1 VPEVA
6 ADPALRVHSLR
17 IEVAATGDDI
27 VDHVTL
33 EIAPGEVLGLVG
45 ESGSGKTTVGLAILA
60 HRRRGVRIA
69 DGSILVGGR
78 DVLSLSA
85 ADRRDA
91 RGRIVSYVPQD
102 PAVSLN
108 PARRIG
114 AQLLEALRVHG
125 YGAVDA
131 DRRARIAETMREV
144 LLPDDDGFQRR
155 YPHELSGGQQ
165 QRVAIAMAFACKPAV
180 VVLDEPTTGLD
191 VTTQAHILD
200 TIRTM
205 TRAEGAAAL
214 YVTHDLAVVANLA
227 DRVAVMYAGLVV
239 EQGPASEIFARA
251 AHPYTRRLL
260 AAIPRIDDARDLL
273 GIPGRAPAPGQRPGG
288 CPFVS
293 RCELAIPKCS
303 QGIPPIVAVG
313 DRHEARCLRVQDALA
328 SVDAPR
334 VATAR
339 GSRERH
345 DALLDVTAVDASY
358 GAVEV
363 VHDISFSLERGQ
375 CVALVGESGSG
386 KTTIARSI
394 AGLHGEWKGTI
405 LFDGAPLSVSP
416 RRRTVES
423 RRRIQYVFQNPY
435 GSLNPRR
442 TIAQTIERPLSLL
455 DVSGK
460 DARIRVD
467 EMLELV
473 SLTAGHGRRFPD
485 ELSGG
490 ERQRVA
496 IARALICEPEL
507 VICDEVTSAL
517 DVSVQAA
524 IVNLLVSLQRDLG
537 LSLLF
542 VTHNLPL
549 VRSLAQFV
557 AVMRHGRIVEL
568 GSSEHVLLDPTDEY
582 TRRLLADSPQ
592 IEAGGLG
599 LDS

>member
-1 VPEVA
+1 VPEPA
-6 ADPALRVHSLR
+6 AARALSVDSLR

-33 EIAPGEVLGLVG
+33 EVAPGEVLGLVG

-60 HRRRGVRIA
+60 HHRRGVRIA
-69 DGSILVGGR
+69 EGSILVGGR
-78 DVLSLSA
+78 DVLSLSS

-102 PAVSLN
+102 PAISLN

-125 YGAVDA
+125 HGAGDA
-131 DRRARIAETMREV
+131 ERRARIAETMREV
-144 LLPDDDGFQRR
+144 LLPDDADFQRR

-239 EQGPASEIFARA
+239 EQGPASEIFTRA

-273 GIPGRAPAPGQRPGG
+273 GIPGRAPAPGQRPTG
-288 CPFVS
+288 CPFVP
-293 RCELAIPKCS
+293 RCELAIPECS
-303 QGIPPIVAVG
+303 AGVPPVVAVG
-313 DRHEARCLRVQDALA
+313 ERHEARCLRVQDALA
-328 SVDAPR
+328 STAAARVSTPR
-334 VATAR
+334 AAR
-339 GSRERH
+339 EGHE
-345 DALLDVTAVDASY
+345 ALLALNGVDASY
-358 GAVEV
+358 GAVQV
-363 VHDISFSLERGQ
+363 VHDITFTLERGQ

-405 LFDGAPLSVSP
+405 VFDGAPLSVSP
-416 RRRTVES
+416 RRRNAES

-442 TIAQTIERPLSLL
+442 TVAQTIERPLSLL
-455 DVSGK
+455 AVSGK
-460 DARIRVD
+460 DARKRVD
-467 EMLELV
+467 EMLERV
-473 SLTAGHGRRFPD
+473 SLTAGHGGRFPD

-496 IARALICEPEL
+496 IARALICEPAL

-524 IVNLLVSLQRDLG
+524 IVNLLASLQRDLG

-549 VRSLAQFV
+549 VRTVAQLV
-557 AVMRHGRIVEL
+557 AVMRQGRIVEL

-592 IEAGGLG
+592 IEAATG

>member
-1 VPEVA
+1 VPEP
-6 ADPALRVHSLR
+6 PAVRALSVDSLR

-60 HRRRGVRIA
+60 HHRRGVRIA
-69 DGSILVGGR
+69 KGSILIGGR
-78 DVLSLSA
+78 NVLSLSA

-102 PAVSLN
+102 PAISLN

-114 AQLLEALRVHG
+114 AQLLEALRVHE
-125 YGAVDA
+125 YGAGDA
-131 DRRARIAETMREV
+131 ERRARIAETMREV
-144 LLPDDDGFQRR
+144 LLPDDAGFQRR

-239 EQGPASEIFARA
+239 EQGPASEIFVRA

-288 CPFVS
+288 CPFVP
-293 RCELAIPKCS
+293 RCELAMPACS
-303 QGIPPIVAVG
+303 ASIPPVVTVG
-313 DRHEARCLRVQDALA
+313 ERHEARCLRVQDALA
-328 SVDAPR
+328 SNDAAR
-334 VATAR
+334 VTTLRAAR
-339 GSRERH
+339 EGRE
-345 DALLDVTAVDASY
+345 ALLALKGVDASY
-358 GAVEV
+358 GVLEV
-363 VHDISFSLERGQ
+363 VHGISFTLERGQ

-405 LFDGAPLSVSP
+405 VFDGAPLSASP
-416 RRRTVES
+416 RRRSVES
-423 RRRIQYVFQNPY
+423 RRRIQYIFQNPY

-455 DVSGK
+455 HVSGK
-460 DARIRVD
+460 DARKRVD
-467 EMLELV
+467 EMLERV
-473 SLTAGHGRRFPD
+473 SLTAGHGHRFPD
-485 ELSGG
+485 QLSGG

-524 IVNLLVSLQRDLG
+524 IVNLLASLQRDLS

-549 VRSLAQFV
+549 VRTVAQVV
-557 AVMRHGRIVEL
+557 AVMRQGRIVEL

-592 IEAGGLG
+592 IEAATR

>member
-1 VPEVA
+1 MNGQ
-6 ADPALRVHSLR
+6 PALSIDSLR
-17 IEVAATGDDI
+17 IEVASTGDDI
-27 VDHVTL
+27 VDHVRL

-45 ESGSGKTTVGLAILA
+45 ESGSGKTTVALAVLA
-60 HRRRGVRIA
+60 HRRRGVRIT
-69 DGSILVGGR
+69 DGTILVGSR
-78 DVLSLSA
+78 DVLALTPA
-85 ADRRDA
+85 ERRDA
-91 RGRIVSYVPQD
+91 RGRLVSYVPQD

-114 AQLLEALRVHG
+114 AQLLEALRVHDDG
-125 YGAVDA
+125 DGDA
-131 DRRARIAETMREV
+131 ARRARIAETMRDV
-144 LLPDDDGFQRR
+144 LLPDDEAFQRR

-191 VTTQAHILD
+191 VTTQAHILE
-200 TIRTM
+200 TIRKM

-239 EQGPASEIFARA
+239 EQGPTSDIFAAA

-260 AAIPRIDDARDLL
+260 AAIPRIEDDRDLL
-273 GIPGRAPAPGQRPGG
+273 GIPGRAPAPGTRPVG
-288 CPFVS
+288 CPFVP
-293 RCELAIPKCS
+293 RCELALAECATVL
-303 QGIPPIVAVG
+303 PPVVQVG
-313 DRHEARCLRVQDALA
+313 PRQEARCLRIADALA
-328 SVDAPR
+328 SVADERVTTRRAPR
-334 VATAR
+334 EA
-339 GSRERH
+339 H
-345 DALLDVTAVDASY
+345 DTLLDVRAVDASY
-358 GAVEV
+358 GDSRV
-363 VHDISFSLERGQ
+363 VRDVSFSLERGQ

-394 AGLHGEWKGTI
+394 AGLHGEWVGEI
-405 LFDGAPLSVSP
+405 RFDGASLPASP
-416 RRRTVES
+416 RARTRET

-442 TIAQTIERPLSLL
+442 TIEQTIQRPLTLL

-460 DARIRVD
+460 EATRRAH
-467 EMLELV
+467 EMLERV
-473 SLTAGHGRRFPD
+473 SLSSGHGRRFPD

-549 VRSLAQFV
+549 VRSVAQTV
-557 AVMRHGRIVEL
+557 AVMRRGEIVEL
-568 GSSEHVLLDPTDEY
+568 GSAEQVLLEPADDY

-592 IEAGGLG
+592 I
-599 LDS
+599 